1 MKYLEFDTP
10 ASKHSGEFASDFKIA
25 NHGLTNLDRVFWN
38 LPTPALVEEAVFRGE
53 VHLTLGGPVI
63 VNTGKWTARA
73 ANDKFIVS
81 EDNTKDKIKL
91 EIIDREESDDVKY
104 DFYYN
109 KELNIGELSNK
120 SYDEA
125 QKSNTLL
132 HNKILLL
139 GIFLFVKYNN

>member
-1 MKYLEFDTP
+1 MENN
-10 ASKHSGEFASDFKIA
+10 KI
-25 NHGLTNLDRVFWN
+25 TNDQILVFN
-38 LPTPALVEEAVFRGE
+38 NMIVEEIE
-53 VHLTLGGPVI
+53 EPI
-63 VNTGKWTARA
+63 IKIKQINKGKL
-73 ANDKFIVS
+73 KI
-81 EDNTKDKIKL
+81 DNTKDKIKL